1 MIEPSLIAKEGGG
14 KRPKRELDKKKKKK
28 KKEGEV
34 YRANETQNCF
44 E

>member
-14 KRPKRELDKKKKKK
+14 KRPKRELDKKKK
-28 KKEGEV
+28 EGEV